1 MKRSNIRS
9 LPFRLRPHLLPI
21 IVWLGALACVAILFS
36 RRTQRFE
43 VIGIARGQEYQIT
56 TNCPARLTDVSVQ
69 LFDTVKKGQ
78 TIAVANTVL
87 DNEQPRGELQAQ
99 LATTLAEIDHLTA
112 QLVPTQDS
120 LSAEKSDRQTNRISD
135 ERRFSVDVE
144 NTRLD
149 ILRLRGLI
157 QTDKIT
163 LEDLA
168 LDVKITQNL
177 VDEEAV
183 VPYELQKIQ
192 TRYNTLA
199 KKIEENE
206 SLLEQAEAALQ
217 QAQERLDEYIKNQ
230 PYHPSVDD
238 ALEVIRKAIRVQERR
253 MDELLTQLEALN
265 ARESLELKA
274 PFDGVISRVL
284 HQQSET
290 VLAGEPILTVTES
303 RPSEIIAYAG
313 EGQLNLVREGMN
325 VELIKSSEPAQIAYS
340 RVTHVGPIIEQ
351 MPVHL
356 WRNPN
361 IPQWGRPFRIEVP
374 AQMILTVGEV
384 VGIRRR

>member
-9 LPFRLRPHLLPI
+9 LSFRLRPHLLPI
-21 IVWLGALACVAILFS
+21 VVWLIALGCVGVLFS

-43 VIGIARGQEYQIT
+43 VLGIAEGQVYQVA
-56 TNCPARLTDVSVQ
+56 TNCPARITEVSVQ
-69 LFDTVKKGQ
+69 LFDTVTKGQ
-78 TIAVANTVL
+78 TVAVVNTVL

-99 LATTLAEIDHLTA
+99 LATTLAEIEHLTA

-144 NTRLD
+144 NTRLE

-157 QTDKIT
+157 QTDKIM

-168 LDVKITQNL
+168 LDVKITQDL
-177 VDEEAV
+177 VDQQAV
-183 VPYELQKIQ
+183 VLYELQKVQ
-192 TRYNTLA
+192 AQYNTLA

-206 SLLEQAEAALQ
+206 SLLVQAEAALK

-274 PFDGVISRVL
+274 PFDGVISQVL
-284 HQQSET
+284 RRQSET
-290 VLAGEPILTVTES
+290 VLAGEPILTVTQS
-303 RPSEIIAYAG
+303 RPTEIIAYAG

-325 VELIKSSEPAQIAYS
+325 VELIKSTEPAQIAYS
-340 RVTHVGPIIEQ
+340 RVTHVGPNIEQ

-374 AQMILTVGEV
+374 AQMVLTVGEV

>member
-21 IVWLGALACVAILFS
+21 VVWLIAIGCVAVLFS

-43 VIGIARGQEYQIT
+43 VLGIAEGQVYQVA
-56 TNCPARLTDVSVQ
+56 TNCPARITDISVQ
-69 LFDTVKKGQ
+69 LFGAVTKGQ
-78 TIAVANTVL
+78 TVAIVNTVL
-87 DNEQPRGELQAQ
+87 DNERPRGELQAQ
-99 LATTLAEIDHLTA
+99 LAITLAEIEHLTA

-120 LSAEKSDRQTNRISD
+120 LSAEKSLRETNRISD

-144 NTRLD
+144 NARLE
-149 ILRLRGLI
+149 ILRLKGLI
-157 QTDKIT
+157 QTDKIM
-163 LEDLA
+163 LEDMG
-168 LDVKITQNL
+168 LDVKITQDL
-177 VDEEAV
+177 VNQEAV

-192 TRYNTLA
+192 TQYNTLA

-206 SLLEQAEAALQ
+206 RLLEQAEAALK
-217 QAQERLDEYIKNQ
+217 QAQERLDEYVKNQ
-230 PYHPSVDD
+230 PYHPSVDG

-253 MDELLTQLEALN
+253 MDELLTQLEALS

-274 PFDGVISRVL
+274 PFDGVISQVL
-284 HQQSET
+284 RRQSET
-290 VLAGEPILTVTES
+290 VLAGEPILAVTES
-303 RPSEIIAYAG
+303 RPTEIIAYAG
-313 EGQLNLVREGMN
+313 EGQLNLIREGMN

-340 RVTHVGPIIEQ
+340 RVTHVGPNIEQ

-361 IPQWGRPFRIEVP
+361 IPQWGRPFKIEVP
-374 AQMILTVGEV
+374 AQMALTVGEV
-384 VGIRRR
+384 VGIRRQ